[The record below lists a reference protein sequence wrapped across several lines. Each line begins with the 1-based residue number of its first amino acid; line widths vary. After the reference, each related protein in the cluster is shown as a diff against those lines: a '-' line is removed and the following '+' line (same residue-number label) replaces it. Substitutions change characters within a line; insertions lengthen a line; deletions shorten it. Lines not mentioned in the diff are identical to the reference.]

1 METLMFELK
10 KITSGQ
16 KNLEQQ
22 LIEMKAGHASP
33 VDDQDDGLPPLPV
46 QTEESF
52 LELEGMIKDTT
63 LANKLVRIF

>member
-1 METLMFELK
+1 MNDKFEPKKRITMETLMFELK

-46 QTEESF
+46 
-52 LELEGMIKDTT
+52 
-63 LANKLVRIF
+63 